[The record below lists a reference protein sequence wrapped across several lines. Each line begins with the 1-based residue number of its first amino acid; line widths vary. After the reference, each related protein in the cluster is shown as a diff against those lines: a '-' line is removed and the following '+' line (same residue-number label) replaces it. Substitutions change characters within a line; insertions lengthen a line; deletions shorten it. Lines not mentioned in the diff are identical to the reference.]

1 MEFAA
6 SEWQKNV
13 GSETEWLSRANW
25 MRVKCHG
32 CNKFVDF
39 CVGVYF
45 NWKDKIFL
53 CQQRKSCSVYHRFD
67 EYLVK
72 LASSKQVEV
81 LCVYN
86 ISRIPTICLYLTPWI
101 IVHVPA
107 LKSDNIF
114 SLRFSF
120 ILARSHAARCVCA
133 CACEW
138 KRDKRTQI
146 DMKIYS
152 IDNSLAADIRNLYTI
167 DTVLCIARIHFIQS
181 SN

>member
-1 MEFAA
+1 M
-6 SEWQKNV
+6 
-13 GSETEWLSRANW
+13 EWLSRANW

-107 LKSDNIF
+107 LKSDSIF
-114 SLRFSF
+114 SLRFSL
-120 ILARSHAARCVCA
+120 ILARSYAARCVCA
-133 CACEW
+133 SACEW